1 MLYVWE
7 NLSIRF
13 LLSQYLVRVHV
24 ACVGQRW
31 RVMYGH
37 WLWWKERSGMP
48 FLTKYCL
55 HGLADVPHQ
64 LHILSVLVPLDTF
77 GIALG
82 YLGIALSATQVMV
95 YTPSKTYLFSWVSTA
110 LPSYMGR
117 LWVWIWDKV
126 MELASDC
133 RSTRLIGCLAYHPPG
148 NPTSNWSWKRL
159 NTHRGGWER
168 EKKPAW

>member
-1 MLYVWE
+1 
-7 NLSIRF
+7 
-13 LLSQYLVRVHV
+13 
-24 ACVGQRW
+24 
-31 RVMYGH
+31 
-37 WLWWKERSGMP
+37 MP
-48 FLTKYCL
+48 FLTKYCR

-117 LWVWIWDKV
+117 L
-126 MELASDC
+126 
-133 RSTRLIGCLAYHPPG
+133 
-148 NPTSNWSWKRL
+148 
-159 NTHRGGWER
+159 
-168 EKKPAW
+168 